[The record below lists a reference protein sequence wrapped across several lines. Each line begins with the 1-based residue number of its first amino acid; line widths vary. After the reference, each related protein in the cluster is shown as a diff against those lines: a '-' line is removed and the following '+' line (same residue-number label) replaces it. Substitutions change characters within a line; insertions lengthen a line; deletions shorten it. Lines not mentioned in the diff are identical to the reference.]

1 MSWCDVDRTSPLA
14 ATGGRNQCQTCGDV
28 AERMVVRAVDAASGL
43 ARCDGGEEVD
53 VALVDVHEGDAV
65 LVHAGVA
72 LVVVS

>member
-1 MSWCDVDRTSPLA
+1 VSCGDDH
-14 ATGGRNQCQTCGDV
+14 CITCGDV
-28 AERMVVRAVDAASGL
+28 AERMLVRSIDTGTGL

-72 LVVVS
+72 LVVVP

>member
-1 MSWCDVDRTSPLA
+1 MSCGDDR
-14 ATGGRNQCQTCGDV
+14 CITCGDV
-28 AERMVVRAVDAASGL
+28 AERMLVRSIDATTGL

-53 VALVDVHEGDAV
+53 VALVDVREGDAV

>member
-1 MSWCDVDRTSPLA
+1 MSCGDDH
-14 ATGGRNQCQTCGDV
+14 CITCGDV
-28 AERMVVRAVDAASGL
+28 AERMLVRSIDATTGL

-53 VALVDVHEGDAV
+53 VALVDVREGDAV